1 MLIEPRLWTG
11 LYCRLSWT
19 AEHVDAFIADTLAPL
34 LRQYVE
40 ADRVADWYYLRYWE
54 TGPHLRIR
62 LRGTTSGTDSELA
75 ARLRELVASAE
86 FPVLELNP
94 SAYYAGVG
102 AQGDTVWRA
111 HGEVWQ
117 APYEPEIER
126 YGGPAALPVAEQ
138 LFCRSTE
145 VAVAVLRAGRSA
157 STKLTAAIELAMITA
172 RALDLDR
179 AGAASWLRSL
189 GASWRRVRE
198 PAPAP
203 GIESH
208 LAAEHLLAARGPMIA
223 RRWTR
228 EPTGASA
235 YWLEQVRVARG
246 KLDTEPAGYWLSVW
260 ASQLHMLFNR
270 LGISPADERMICWLV
285 ASTLL
290 APDGV
295 PAMHDGDTDQRYLEA
310 SKFRPGRSDQF
321 PHQHEH
327 EPRQT
332 WPLPDAI
339 ALPDPVE
346 PSTTLAQALAAR
358 RTSRGADLTGR
369 LTCAQ
374 LAGLLWTAFG
384 GQARHRPFPS
394 AGASYLSRLR
404 LIATRV
410 DGLAPGCYQVDE
422 THRALRLLMSA
433 PSIADLESTSM
444 WFGTAGGTELAD
456 VPAVLALSVRLAD
469 LRDTYGA
476 RALRFAFAEA
486 GHVAQNLELVAAAMS
501 LRMGVVGGFY
511 DDVAHDVFGL
521 DGVGEVLVYLL
532 PVGGSS

>member
-1 MLIEPRLWTG
+1 MLIQPRAWTG
-11 LYCRLSWT
+11 LYCRLSW
-19 AEHVDAFIADTLAPL
+19 AVEHIDAFIADTLAPL
-34 LRQYVE
+34 LQQYVE
-40 ADRVADWYYLRYWE
+40 AGRVTDWYYLRYWE

-62 LRGTTSGTDSELA
+62 LSGASPDTVAELA
-75 ARLRELVASAE
+75 ARLRELVANAE
-86 FPVLELNP
+86 FPVLELDP
-94 SAYYAGVG
+94 SAYYAGIG
-102 AQGDTVWRA
+102 APEDTVWRA

-117 APYEPEIER
+117 ASYEPETER

-138 LFCRSTE
+138 VFCRSTE

-157 STKLTAAIELAMITA
+157 GTKLTAAIELAMITA

-179 AGAASWLRSL
+179 AGAASWLRSM

-208 LAAEHLLAARGPMIA
+208 LAAEHLLATRGPMIA
-223 RRWTR
+223 QRWAR

-235 YWLEQVRVARG
+235 YWLEQVRVAHG
-246 KLDTEPAGYWLSVW
+246 KLDAEPAGRWLGVW

-270 LGISPADERMICWLV
+270 LGITPADERMICWLV
-285 ASTLL
+285 ASAVLSP
-290 APDGV
+290 AGA
-295 PAMHDGDTDQRYLEA
+295 PAMHEGDTDQRYLEA
-310 SKFRPGRSDQF
+310 SKFRPGRADQY
-321 PHQHEH
+321 PRKH

-332 WPLPDAI
+332 EPLWWSEPI

-346 PSTTLAQALAAR
+346 PSATLAQALAAR
-358 RTSRGADLTGR
+358 QTSRGADLTGP
-369 LTCAQ
+369 LTSAQ
-374 LAGLLWTAFG
+374 LASLLWTAFG
-384 GQARHRPFPS
+384 GQTRHRPFPS

-410 DGLAPGCYQVDE
+410 DGLAPGTYQVDE
-422 THRALRLLMSA
+422 AQRTLRLLGPA

-456 VPAVLALSVRLAD
+456 VPVVLALSVRLAD
-469 LRDTYGA
+469 LRETYGA

-501 LRMGVVGGFY
+501 LPMGIIGGFY

-521 DGVGEVLVYLL
+521 DGVSEVLVYLL
-532 PVGGSS
+532 PVGGSH